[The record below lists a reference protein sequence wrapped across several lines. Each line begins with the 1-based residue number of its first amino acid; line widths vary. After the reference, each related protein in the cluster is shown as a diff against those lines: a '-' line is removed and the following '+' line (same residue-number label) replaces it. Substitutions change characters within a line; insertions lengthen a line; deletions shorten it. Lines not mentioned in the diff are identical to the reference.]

1 MQIVRNC
8 LLSRFQLRFEFNVR
22 DVWEEEEKS
31 AESIAEIIAQL
42 RCNSISIGVSADLY
56 YF

>member
-56 YF
+56 